1 MVYNS
6 LTLPVTIFYIGN
18 GFAHLYY
25 AFKLKKKF
33 PQEHNFTNS
42 FLIFILWIIAGVIY
56 PLFFIRDTSQS
67 RWFQGLALQIICIYA
82 PLLIF
87 FILFSQ
93 HQIVLK
99 RKPQLRENRT
109 IDKFVEQST
118 LMDIKNLNDR
128 KTALK
133 TDFHRKAFHLLP
145 AAVII
150 SLWLYAVYIW
160 DDILGGY
167 EYWGISG
174 VEYGIFLILTVGY
187 TGIIIFAALDYIRL
201 SHIFNRG
208 NIYHLLPTCISNTLG
223 KTLKK
228 NEIYEFTRPVALV
241 LALLPTL
248 FLPFGVFTATALIAT
263 LGDGAAS
270 IFGLKFGRI
279 HLPKSSNKTLV
290 GYISGFLASF
300 GISILVLWLFEQ
312 KSFTIL
318 QIVII
323 GFVGALTFLIIDIL
337 NLKID
342 DNILNPIFCGYLMML
357 IILIL

>member
-6 LTLPVTIFYIGN
+6 LTIPVTIFYIGN
-18 GFAHLYY
+18 GFVHLYY
-25 AFKLKKKF
+25 ALKLKQKF
-33 PQEHNFTNS
+33 PQHHNFTNS

-56 PLFFIRDTSQS
+56 PLFFIRSTSQT

-87 FILFSQ
+87 FILYCQYQF
-93 HQIVLK
+93 VLK

-109 IDKFVEQST
+109 IDKFVEQFT
-118 LMDIKNLNDR
+118 LMDTKNLNNR

-150 SLWLYAVYIW
+150 FLWLFAVYIW
-160 DDILGGY
+160 ENIWYGD
-167 EYWGISG
+167 EFWGISG
-174 VEYGIFLILTVGY
+174 EEYGIFLILTVGY

-208 NIYHLLPTCISNTLG
+208 NIYHLLPNCISNTLG

-241 LALLPTL
+241 LSLIPTL
-248 FLPFGVFTATALIAT
+248 FLPFGIFTATALIAT

-279 HLPKSSNKTLV
+279 HIPKSSNKTLI

-342 DNILNPIFCGYLMML
+342 DNILNPIFCGYLMAL
-357 IILIL
+357 IIIIL